1 MTPDSVAELIRV
13 CLWTTFWVGLPVL
26 AISFVSGAVMSLV
39 QVLTS
44 MQDSAFNTIP
54 RLIAFFVALLLFL
67 PWMLERLITYTVATL
82 GHLEIYV
89 R

>member
-1 MTPDSVAELIRV
+1 MTPDAVAELIRV
-13 CLWTTFWVGLPVL
+13 CLWTTFWVGLPLL
-26 AISFVSGAVMSLV
+26 AISFLAGAVVSIV

-67 PWMLERLITYTVATL
+67 PWMLERLISYTVSIL
-82 GHLEIYV
+82 GHLEQYA

>member
-1 MTPDSVAELIRV
+1 MTPDFVAETIRT
-13 CLWTTFWVGLPVL
+13 CLWTTFWVALPVL
-26 AISFVSGAVMSLV
+26 AISFVSGAVMSIL

-54 RLIAFFVALLLFL
+54 RLIAFFVGLLLFM
-67 PWMLERLITYTVATL
+67 PWMMERLITYAVSIL
-82 GHLEIYV
+82 GNLDRYV

>member
-1 MTPDSVAELIRV
+1 MTPDAVAELIRQ
-13 CLWTTFWVGLPVL
+13 CLWTTFWVGLPILSLCFLV
-26 AISFVSGAVMSLV
+26 GAVVSLI

-54 RLIAFFVALLLFL
+54 RLLAFFATVVIFL
-67 PWMLERLITYTVATL
+67 PWTLERLLNYSISIL
-82 GHLEIYV
+82 GHLEKYA

>member
-1 MTPDSVAELIRV
+1 MNPDQVAEIIRQ

-26 AISFVSGAVMSLV
+26 ALCFVVGAVVSLV

-44 MQDSAFNTIP
+44 MQDAAFNTIP
-54 RLIAFFVALLLFL
+54 RLLAFFITLLLFL
-67 PWMLERLITYTVATL
+67 PWMLSRLL
-82 GHLEIYV
+82 GYSIGILGGLDKYA

>member
-1 MTPDSVAELIRV
+1 MTPDAVSEIIRQ
-13 CLWTTFWVGLPVL
+13 CLWTAFWVGLPIL
-26 AISFVSGAVMSLV
+26 ALCFVTGAIVSLI

-54 RLIAFFVALLLFL
+54 RLLAFFGAIVVFL
-67 PWMLERLITYTVATL
+67 PWMLERLLTYSISIL
-82 GHLEIYV
+82 GHLEKYA

>member
-13 CLWTTFWVGLPVL
+13 CLWTAFWVGLPIL
-26 AISFVSGAVMSLV
+26 AISFVSGAVMSIV

-67 PWMLERLITYTVATL
+67 PWMLERLITYAVSIL
-82 GHLEIYV
+82 GNLEKYA

>member
-1 MTPDSVAELIRV
+1 MTPDTVSEIIRQ
-13 CLWTTFWVGLPVL
+13 CLWTAFWVGLPILSLCFIVG
-26 AISFVSGAVMSLV
+26 AIVSLI

-54 RLIAFFVALLLFL
+54 RLLAFFASVIVFL
-67 PWMLERLITYTVATL
+67 PWTLERLITYCTSIL
-82 GHLEIYV
+82 GNLEKYA

>member
-1 MTPDSVAELIRV
+1 MTPDSVAELIRT
-13 CLWTTFWVGLPVL
+13 CLWTTFWVGLPIL
-26 AISFVSGAVMSLV
+26 AISFISGAVMSVV

-54 RLIAFFVALLLFL
+54 RLIAFFVGLLLFM
-67 PWMLERLITYTVATL
+67 PWMMERLLSYTVSIL
-82 GHLEIYV
+82 GNLDRYV

>member
-1 MTPDSVAELIRV
+1 MNPDSVAELIRQ
-13 CLWTTFWVGLPVL
+13 CFWTTFWVGLPVL
-26 AISFVSGAVMSLV
+26 ALCFVVGAIVSLI

-54 RLIAFFVALLLFL
+54 RLIAFFVTLLLFL
-67 PWMLERLITYTVATL
+67 PWMIGRLLSYSVDIL
-82 GHLEIYV
+82 GNLDRYV